1 MSARAQELARR
12 LDEANAELARAIES
26 CSDDVWRSACPEEG
40 WAVGVTAHHV
50 AVAHSQVTGL
60 VQLIANGQQMPPFT
74 MDMLNQGNA
83 EHARAAAGCTREE
96 TLKLLR
102 ENGPAAARAI
112 AGLSDEQLDRT
123 AQMFMGPMSAQALIE
138 GAMIHHALGHLAS
151 MSAAAP
157 A

>member
-12 LDEANAELARAIES
+12 LDEANAELARAIEG
-26 CSDDVWRSACPEEG
+26 CSDATSRSACPEEG

-50 AVAHSQVTGL
+50 AVSHQQVAGL
-60 VQLIANGQQMPPFT
+60 VQMIANGQQLPPFT

-83 EHARAAAGCTREE
+83 AHAEQAAGCTREE

-102 ENGPAAARAI
+102 ENGPAASRAI
-112 AGLSDEQLDRT
+112 SGLSDEQLDRT
-123 AQMFMGPMSAQALIE
+123 AEMFMGPMSAQALIE
-138 GAMIHHALGHLAS
+138 GAMIGHAIGHLAS